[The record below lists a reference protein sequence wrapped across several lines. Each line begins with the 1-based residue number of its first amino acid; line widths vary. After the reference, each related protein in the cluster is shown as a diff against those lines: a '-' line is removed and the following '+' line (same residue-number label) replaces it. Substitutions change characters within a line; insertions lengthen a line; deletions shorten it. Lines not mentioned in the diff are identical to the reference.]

1 MRDALHEQYRTA
13 GDDRWRDLNVLCV
26 RLVFCLY
33 AEDAGLF
40 PKDAFGTY
48 LHSFGPAQM
57 RQALLD
63 LFTVLNTPS
72 EARSVYLSPEL
83 ACFPYVN
90 GGLFADPIEIPQ
102 LTQEI
107 CTLLVHEVSTGVD
120 WSGISPTVFGGVFES
135 TLNPE
140 TRRAGGMHYTS
151 PQNIHRVI
159 DPLFLDA
166 LTAELEGILA
176 DTTVTERT
184 RKTRLRRY
192 QDKLASLTFL
202 ETFMPRWIQ
211 TRANYDLAA

>member
-1 MRDALHEQYRTA
+1 M
-13 GDDRWRDLNVLCV
+13 
-26 RLVFCLY
+26 
-33 AEDAGLF
+33 
-40 PKDAFGTY
+40 
-48 LHSFGPAQM
+48 
-57 RQALLD
+57 
-63 LFTVLNTPS
+63 
-72 EARSVYLSPEL
+72 
-83 ACFPYVN
+83 
-90 GGLFADPIEIPQ
+90 
-102 LTQEI
+102 
-107 CTLLVHEVSTGVD
+107 D